1 MSVKYVKLN
10 AEHTEWESAL
20 YSMKPRQIR
29 RLTDAQARDQHWFPV
44 KEFFEPLPDRQ
55 LYRSVRDTWA
65 VVDGYVEVQYKS
77 EMIYLQGRREI
88 MASRIHELRNDKLRG
103 GVTYNGDRFDTKPE
117 TMQRITGAVLSVML
131 DETFTT
137 DWITEDNQSVTLNA
151 QQIVELGKAFAAHE
165 SKMIMFARDLK
176 DGVLSSD
183 EPETF
188 VINEGWPSTVYGI
201 IVEDSEEPPV
211 E

>member
-29 RLTDAQARDQHWFPV
+29 RLKDEDLIKHHWFPV
-44 KEFFEPLPDRQ
+44 KEYFEPLPDRD
-55 LYRSVRDTWA
+55 LYRNVRQSWEI
-65 VVDGYVEVQYKS
+65 VDGYVEVQYAP

-88 MASRIHELRNDKLRG
+88 MADRVHKIREDYLRG
-103 GVTYNGDRFDTKPE
+103 GIEYNGNRFDTKPE

-137 DWITEDNQSVTLNA
+137 DWITEDNQTVTLSA
-151 QQIVELGKAFAAHE
+151 QDIVTLGKAFAEHE

-176 DGVLSSD
+176 DAILASD

-188 VINEGWPSTVYGI
+188 VINEGWPSTVYGQAP
-201 IVEDSEEPPV
+201 EQPV